1 MLAMPKI
8 APVKFAP
15 PPEPEVDSNAIS
27 YPLNDFYARNGQ
39 LLPPLEE
46 VDGPAI
52 PEPYRSLLVH
62 QNDMTS
68 TLESYHGGTIH
79 LRIMSKLRRVNEYFR
94 EVVLLVEGS
103 EKPVEF
109 GAIKI
114 SLELFSEQAREQI
127 LQERWPLGHILK
139 EFDIAF
145 SSQPRGFL
153 RVASDK
159 LINSVLNLS
168 GAHLLYGRRNTLFDA
183 SGQSLAE
190 IVEILPPAN
199 RAK

>member
-1 MLAMPKI
+1 MKTE
-8 APVKFAP
+8 P
-15 PPEPEVDSNAIS
+15 PDPLVDTKSIS
-27 YPLNDFYARNGQ
+27 YPLNDFYNRNGH

-46 VDGPAI
+46 VD
-52 PEPYRSLLVH
+52 PETVPQPYKSLLVH

-68 TLESYHGGTIH
+68 TLENYHAARIH
-79 LRIMSKLRRVNEYFR
+79 LRIVSKLRRGDEYFR
-94 EVVLLVEGS
+94 EVALLLEGS

-114 SLELFSEQAREQI
+114 SLDLFPEGAREDI
-127 LQERWPLGHILK
+127 LKERWPLGHILK
-139 EFDIAF
+139 EHEMKF

-168 GAHLLYGRRNTLFDA
+168 G
-183 SGQSLAE
+183 
-190 IVEILPPAN
+190 
-199 RAK
+199 

>member
-1 MLAMPKI
+1 L
-8 APVKFAP
+8 V
-15 PPEPEVDSNAIS
+15 
-27 YPLNDFYARNGQ
+27 
-39 LLPPLEE
+39 PPLEE
-46 VDGPAI
+46 VD
-52 PEPYRSLLVH
+52 PETVPQPYKSLLVH

-68 TLESYHGGTIH
+68 TLENYHGAPIH
-79 LRIMSKLRRVNEYFR
+79 LRIVSKVRRGDEYFR
-94 EVVLLVEGS
+94 EVALLLGGS

-114 SLELFSEQAREQI
+114 SLDLFPEGAREEI
-127 LQERWPLGHILK
+127 LKEHWPLGHILK
-139 EFDIAF
+139 EYEMKF

-168 GAHLLYGRRNTLFDA
+168 GAHLLFGRRNTLSDA

-190 IVEILPPAN
+190 IVEILAPETAQ
-199 RAK
+199 K